1 MFRNSEGNEGFEVMT
16 LFQAQNQLCMK
27 LVLILNAKVPT
38 FVGMAADAILTF
50 INRINT
56 TSECF

>member
-1 MFRNSEGNEGFEVMT
+1 MT

-27 LVLILNAKVPT
+27 LVLIINAKVPT
-38 FVGMAADAILTF
+38 FVGVAADAVLTF

-56 TSECF
+56 TSEGFF

>member
-1 MFRNSEGNEGFEVMT
+1 MT

-27 LVLILNAKVPT
+27 LVLIINAKVPT
-38 FVGMAADAILTF
+38 FVGMVADLTF

-56 TSECF
+56 TSEC